1 MSGDGKSGKGNWW
14 IFWLIVLIGVLPWI
28 GAWYL
33 VEHPGLWG
41 DPANHGRLIQPPLA
55 QDYDVFRPLTGGRKP
70 LREIRGRWV
79 LIHLIVP
86 GDEDGC
92 RRLLEDTRRLHPL
105 FNKDIPRIRRLAV
118 WSEAQPPSA
127 GLLKMMRADQDL
139 YLATVPESFLQGLA
153 AEAFGRALRCGH
165 LVVMDPL
172 ANLMMWY
179 DAGFDPFGL
188 YRDLKRLLRASRIG

>member
-1 MSGDGKSGKGNWW
+1 MSGVGKSNWW

-33 VEHPGLWG
+33 VKHPGLWG
-41 DPANHGRLIQPPLA
+41 EPANHGRLIQPPLK
-55 QDYDVFRPLTGGRKP
+55 QDYGVFHPVSGSRKP
-70 LREIRGRWV
+70 LQEIRGRWV
-79 LIHLIVP
+79 LIHVIVP
-86 GDEDGC
+86 GDEAGC

-105 FNKDIPRIRRLAV
+105 FSKDIPRVRRLVV
-118 WSEAQPPSA
+118 WTEDRSPAA
-127 GLLKMMRADQDL
+127 GLVKTMRADRDL
-139 YLATVPESFLQGLA
+139 YLATVPESFLRRLETSVFG
-153 AEAFGRALRCGH
+153 GRARCGQ
-165 LVVMDPL
+165 LLLMDPL